1 MKMKKSAIKKVPA
14 NRKQGEPQGFLAII
28 SLQLSGVLGEIS
40 SQSYPCTSMFIRTK
54 NQTKNLKI
62 LAGMRGG
69 GRQNSRWVLLNTENL
84 W

>member
-1 MKMKKSAIKKVPA
+1 MKNCPA

-40 SQSYPCTSMFIRTK
+40 SKSNPCMFIRTK

-62 LAGMRGG
+62 LAGRRGG
-69 GRQNSRWVLLNTENL
+69 GEKIVDGYY
-84 W
+84 